1 MVTTGTLNVR
11 FYKYYL
17 GCLPLKLLL
26 QTEVVFGKQSVCNI
40 LQYITD
46 ICVMLS
52 LQETLC
58 ENLLYSVMIRK
69 MKSILYK
76 QLLGLR
82 QLQLLLT
89 VILFVSLTVSVT
101 LV

>member
-1 MVTTGTLNVR
+1 MFTFKVITR
-11 FYKYYL
+11 ER
-17 GCLPLKLLL
+17 
-26 QTEVVFGKQSVCNI
+26 EVVFGKQSVCNI

-58 ENLLYSVMIRK
+58 ENSLYSVMIRNT
-69 MKSILYK
+69 KSVLYK
-76 QLLGLR
+76 QLLGFR
-82 QLQLLLT
+82 QLQLLTT